1 MQPVSTKTIG
11 TNTPRSGL
19 RVSRTG
25 QLDFGLHN
33 PTISHV
39 SRTHASAPRAS
50 CSDFRRSHQN
60 VAFSIHAAPQ
70 RQRPPTSLN
79 ALPIDGATEAV
90 QQLVSLDHAH
100 VVSGAY
106 SALAE
111 VAQHA
116 SLAYE
121 RVTLPCSSMN
131 CGDAIYRRSAPP
143 TDCCSKLNSPERP
156 SSHVARHYF

>member
-1 MQPVSTKTIG
+1 MQPVSTKTFR
-11 TNTPRSGL
+11 TNAHQSGS
-19 RVSRTG
+19 RVSRNG

-39 SRTHASAPRAS
+39 SRTHASAPSPS
-50 CSDFRRSHQN
+50 CSEFRRSHQN
-60 VAFSIHAAPQ
+60 VALSNHAAPQ
-70 RQRPPTSLN
+70 RRRPPTSLN

-90 QQLVSLDHAH
+90 QQLASLDHAH
-100 VVSGAY
+100 LVSGAY

-131 CGDAIYRRSAPP
+131 CGDAIYRRSADEP
-143 TDCCSKLNSPERP
+143 TALKT
-156 SSHVARHYF
+156 